1 MNFFC
6 GHFEHIFGTN
16 VLFEIKHKIDVK
28 TEDNQNNSNNKLVQ
42 YLANSQKTGYENTFS
57 LIKNY

>member
-1 MNFFC
+1 
-6 GHFEHIFGTN
+6 
-16 VLFEIKHKIDVK
+16 LFEIKHKIDVK

-57 LIKNY
+57 QIKNY